1 MDVKSTRIGRRR
13 RIGIAFE
20 MHSTSNVEQELFDH
34 WEPFKKALNNSSPF
48 ISNTCKAIIKLLPY
62 IAVLELISHSGI
74 HYSRAD
80 RVNRHIYYRQAAT
93 IQKQGKNCK
102 EYFAGKKFHHQE
114 KMNCCKRWKTVKGD
128 STAVKDDSN
137 VRENL

>member
-34 WEPFKKALNNSSPF
+34 WEPFKKTLNNNSPF

-62 IAVLELISHSGI
+62 IVVLELIWHSRI
-74 HYSRAD
+74 HYSRAF
-80 RVNRHIYYRQAAT
+80 
-93 IQKQGKNCK
+93 GKPPK
-102 EYFAGKKFHHQE
+102 SSEARLQ
-114 KMNCCKRWKTVKGD
+114 CCKPTHLLPASSNYSKTGEKLQRILCWKKI
-128 STAVKDDSN
+128 SSSRKN
-137 VRENL
+137 ELL

>member
-62 IAVLELISHSGI
+62 IVVLELI
-74 HYSRAD
+74 
-80 RVNRHIYYRQAAT
+80 
-93 IQKQGKNCK
+93 
-102 EYFAGKKFHHQE
+102 
-114 KMNCCKRWKTVKGD
+114 
-128 STAVKDDSN
+128 
-137 VRENL
+137 